1 MTELPVGIPVSGIL
15 LPPSLLPLHPHP
27 GPCSDAFTSHPIVEP
42 SEAVGVAVEVTFDRL
57 VFPPATDAVKD
68 GWVYV

>member
-1 MTELPVGIPVSGIL
+1 MAELPVGIPVSGIL
-15 LPPSLLPLHPHP
+15 LPPSLLHLHPHP
-27 GPCSDAFTSHPIVEP
+27 GPCSDAFTSQPIVES

-57 VFPPATDAVKD
+57 VFPLAADAVKD